1 MKIARFEW
9 DGRNAGHISRHKVAP
24 EEAEEVFA
32 DDAAIFL
39 RSRSGRY
46 IALGQTE
53 AGRYLTVVYERKSGG
68 AIRVVTAFDMD
79 EKDKR
84 RYRRERRS

>member
-1 MKIARFEW
+1 MKITSFEW
-9 DGRNAGHISRHKVAP
+9 DAENTEHIFRHNVTP
-24 EEAEEVFA
+24 DEAEETFA

-53 AGRYLTVVYERKSGG
+53 AGRYLTLVYERKSGG
-68 AIRVVTAFDMD
+68 VIRVVTAFDMD
-79 EKDKR
+79 EKNKK
-84 RYRRERRS
+84 RYRHERRS

>member
-1 MKIARFEW
+1 LKITSFEW
-9 DGRNAGHISRHKVAP
+9 DDGNTEHISRHNVAP

-46 IALGQTE
+46 VALGQTE

-68 AIRVVTAFDMD
+68 VIRVVTAFDMD
-79 EKDKR
+79 EKDRR

>member
-1 MKIARFEW
+1 LKITNFKW
-9 DGRNAGHISRHKVAP
+9 DDRNTEHISRHNVTLD
-24 EEAEEVFA
+24 EAEEVFA

-46 IALGQTE
+46 VALGQTE

-68 AIRVVTAFDMD
+68 VIRVVTAFDMD
-79 EKDKR
+79 EKNRR
-84 RYRRERRS
+84 RYRHERRS

>member
-1 MKIARFEW
+1 MRIKRFEW
-9 DGRNAGHISRHKVAP
+9 DNVNIEHISKHTVTP
-24 EEAEEVFA
+24 DEAEEVFA

-39 RSRSGRY
+39 RSHSGRF

-53 AGRYLTVVYERKSGG
+53 AGRYLTVVYERKTG
-68 AIRVVTAFDMD
+68 AIRVITALDMD
-79 EKDKR
+79 EKNRK

>member
-1 MKIARFEW
+1 LKIIRFEW
-9 DGRNAGHISRHKVAP
+9 DDGNTEHISRHNVTTD
-24 EEAEEVFA
+24 EAEEVFA

-46 IALGQTE
+46 VTLGQTE

-68 AIRVVTAFDMD
+68 VIRVATAFNMD
-79 EKDKR
+79 DKNRR
-84 RYRRERRS
+84 RYHHERRS

>member
-1 MKIARFEW
+1 MKITSFEW
-9 DGRNAGHISRHKVAP
+9 NAENTEHISRHNVTP
-24 EEAEEVFA
+24 DEAEEAFA

-68 AIRVVTAFDMD
+68 VIRVGTAFDLD
-79 EKDKR
+79 EKNKK
-84 RYRRERRS
+84 RYRNERRS

>member
-1 MKIARFEW
+1 LKITRFEW
-9 DGRNAGHISRHKVAP
+9 NGRNAGHISRHKVAP

-46 IALGQTE
+46 VALGRTE
-53 AGRYLTVVYERKSGG
+53 AGRYLTVVYERRGG
-68 AIRVVTAFDMD
+68 GVVRVVTAFDMS
-79 EKDKR
+79 ERDKR

>member
-1 MKIARFEW
+1 LKITRFEW
-9 DGRNAGHISRHKVAP
+9 DDGNTEHISRHSVTP
-24 EEAEEVFA
+24 YEAEEVFA

-46 IALGQTE
+46 VALGQTE

-68 AIRVVTAFDMD
+68 VIRVVTAFDMD
-79 EKDKR
+79 EKNRR
-84 RYRRERRS
+84 RYRHERRS